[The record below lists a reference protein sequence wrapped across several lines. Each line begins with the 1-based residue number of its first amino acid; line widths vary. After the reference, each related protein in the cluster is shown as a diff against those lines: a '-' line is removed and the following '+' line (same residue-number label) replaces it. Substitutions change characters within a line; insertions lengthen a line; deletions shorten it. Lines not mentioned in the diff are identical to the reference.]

1 MTWSILGQW
10 TLFHDKTMSRL
21 TCSILVEDHNF
32 VVMHGRHSDL
42 KLANGRSSD
51 GRCGAERKEYVRK
64 HVGKGVLVVK
74 MSL

>member
-1 MTWSILGQW
+1 
-10 TLFHDKTMSRL
+10 MSRL

-51 GRCGAERKEYVRK
+51 GRCGAERKEDMRK

-74 MSL
+74 